1 MKKNV
6 TESGEDGRRKYSNAV
21 NRKAK
26 TNQLAIIS
34 ITILEMLL
42 IFALSIQTFVLKT
55 AYGKLGIVPIIIL
68 FLSVA
73 VNWVMYKKNRASEK
87 LKYAM
92 LIGFLIGWGYLMITG
107 KNVMII
113 SYIYPVLIAAILYCD
128 ATFEKSI
135 FALTLVITILRII
148 VWSSNGYLLGSEDGI
163 ALISIIVGLVVII
176 VNHITSKLYIKFTHD
191 MIGSLEDE
199 KGIQRVMLEDILR
212 ISEKVT
218 REVGHADD
226 LIENLKDSSDIV
238 HSSVHEIL
246 EGTQATASSVQE
258 QTRMTAMIKDAIYET
273 AENAKVMVE
282 AAADSTKVVEQNLE
296 EINQIRD
303 KAEMIGRTNS
313 HVADTM
319 KELQKKA
326 EEVQEITEV
335 IFSISSQTN
344 LLALN
349 ASIES
354 ARAGDAGRGFA
365 VVADEIRNL
374 SEETRVSTEKI
385 SGIVRELNVNA
396 QNAAEIVQTSI
407 DAMNH
412 QNRMVENATGAF
424 AAVRNNMETL
434 TQRIEGM
441 DDKINNLVESND
453 TIIQN
458 INQLSAISEEVSVG
472 AKEVEERSEQ
482 NQVQSQEAKELLDK
496 VHELVQEFSKYRK
509 ETA

>member
-1 MKKNV
+1 MEKNV
-6 TESGEDGRRKYSNAV
+6 TEQGGGGSRKYSSIG
-21 NRKAK
+21 NRNAK
-26 TNQLAIIS
+26 TNQLAVMS
-34 ITILEMLL
+34 ITILELL
-42 IFALSIQTFVLKT
+42 LVFALCIQTFVEKT
-55 AYGKLGIVPIIIL
+55 AYGKLGIVPLIIL
-68 FLSVA
+68 LISVV
-73 VNWVMYKKNRASEK
+73 VNWVMYRRNRTSEK

-92 LIGFLIGWGYLMITG
+92 LIGFLAGWGYLMVTG
-107 KNVMII
+107 KNVMVI

-128 ATFEKSI
+128 EKFEKFV
-135 FALTLVITILRII
+135 FALTVGITVLRII
-148 VWSSNGYLLGSEDGI
+148 MWGGSGYLMGSENGI
-163 ALISIIVGLVVII
+163 AFISIVVGIIVIV
-176 VNHITSKLYIKFTHD
+176 VNHITAKLYIKFTHD

-199 KGIQRVMLEDILR
+199 KGIQGVMLEDILS
-212 ISEKVT
+212 ISERVT
-218 REVGHADD
+218 KEVGNADG
-226 LIENLKDSSDIV
+226 LIENLKDSSNIV
-238 HSSVHEIL
+238 HNSIQEIL
-246 EGTQATASSVQE
+246 KGTQATANSVQE
-258 QTRMTAMIKDAIYET
+258 QTRMTAMIKDAIDET
-273 AENAKVMVE
+273 AENARVMVE

-296 EINQIRD
+296 EINQIRE
-303 KAEMIGRTNS
+303 KADMIGRTNA
-313 HVADTM
+313 HVADSM
-319 KELQKKA
+319 KELQNKA

-385 SGIVRELNVNA
+385 SGIVKELNVNA
-396 QNAAEIVQTSI
+396 QNAAEIVQASI
-407 DAMNH
+407 DAMNQ

-424 AAVRNNMETL
+424 TAVRNNMETL
-434 TQRIEGM
+434 TQRIGDM

-482 NQVQSQEAKELLDK
+482 NQVQAQEAKELLNQ
-496 VHELVQEFSKYRK
+496 VHGLVQEFSKYQK